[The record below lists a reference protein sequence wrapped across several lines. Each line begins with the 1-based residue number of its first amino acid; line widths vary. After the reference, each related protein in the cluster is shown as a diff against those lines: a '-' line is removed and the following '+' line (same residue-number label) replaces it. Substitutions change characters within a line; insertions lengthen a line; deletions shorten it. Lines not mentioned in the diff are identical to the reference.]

1 MNVKNVFL
9 ILMTLLALTSCKQ
22 KGDGFDKPL
31 TTDLVTVD
39 EHGPKPVIV
48 FERDTFNFGK
58 VKEGEKVNYAF
69 AFKNEGEVDLIIG
82 DAKGSC
88 GCTVPKF
95 PTHPIPPGESGK
107 IDVEFNSAGKPGK
120 QNKSVTVIT
129 NAVPSTR
136 VLVILGEVI
145 PAQ

>member
-1 MNVKNVFL
+1 MKLTV
-9 ILMTLLALTSCKQ
+9 IHLMMITLLALFSCKQ

-31 TTDLVTVD
+31 TTDLVTID
-39 EHGPKPVIV
+39 EKGPKPIIV

-58 VKEGEKVNYAF
+58 VKEGEQVNHAF
-69 AFKNEGEVDLIIG
+69 TFKNEGEVDLIIG

-95 PTHPIPPGESGK
+95 PTHPIPPGETGA
-107 IDVEFNSAGKPGK
+107 IDVAFNSAGKPGK
-120 QNKSVTVIT
+120 QNKTVTVIT